1 MFALRPPDDL
11 GGVWRTIGGAF
22 RVRFGGGAVGR
33 LGQITIWGA
42 TLIAIV
48 AIIAILRQPD
58 FTPWML
64 GGLLLFL
71 LSGLGAALIYSLR
84 YPQWAALGDAQ
95 MERVIRQDQA
105 VKGLRDPALLP
116 TAAAIP
122 TDNPLLIESSA
133 ENRLDG

>member
-1 MFALRPPDDL
+1 M
-11 GGVWRTIGGAF
+11 
-22 RVRFGGGAVGR
+22 RFGGGAVGR